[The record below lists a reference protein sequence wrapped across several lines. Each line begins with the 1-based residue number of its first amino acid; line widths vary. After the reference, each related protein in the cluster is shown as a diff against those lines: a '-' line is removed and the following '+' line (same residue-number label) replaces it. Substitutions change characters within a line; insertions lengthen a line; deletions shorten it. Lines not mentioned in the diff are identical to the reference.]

1 MNSNPT
7 TTTIITDLTG
17 EVTAEEQA
25 AILDAIAN
33 GFACGFRG
41 GLEDGAYSP
50 GFFQPVTRIGWLGML
65 APTSLEVGTVLLVS
79 IGVTRKYR
87 THFTADGWVVDGRV
101 ILNGHVML
109 DGRPVTDTLVS
120 A

>member
-7 TTTIITDLTG
+7 TTITDLTG
-17 EVTAEEQA
+17 EVTADEQD
-25 AILDAIAN
+25 AILDAIAQ
-33 GFACGFRG
+33 GFDRGFRG
-41 GLEDGAYSP
+41 GLEDGA
-50 GFFQPVTRIGWLGML
+50 FQPFGMTHKVQRVGWLGML

-79 IGVTRKYR
+79 VGTSRKFR
-87 THFTADGWVVDGRV
+87 THFTADGWVIDGRV

-109 DGRPVTDTLVS
+109 NGQPVTNTLVS